1 MIQCSYQITKFLF
14 AINRQEGRAREKG
27 MQFSLVEKKIIK
39 LLVDQDGKK
48 EHFVVRILI
57 YPSDRIS
64 FMNENISN
72 PNSSSNKSY

>member
-48 EHFVVRILI
+48 EHFVVRSLI
-57 YPSDRIS
+57 YPKEHN
-64 FMNENISN
+64 FFHE
-72 PNSSSNKSY
+72 